1 MRARLR
7 AGPNVYWSSYARFA
21 PPPVPQLSPLTEITE
36 VVPAPAA
43 PELAGFMLDAP
54 QAGLA
59 ADSYALDLRGWAA
72 GTRSPAANVRLL
84 RNGNLLR
91 WLPVEV
97 ERADVAEA
105 HPGVRH
111 AGRSGFFGT
120 ISTLALPPRFELELE
135 LAFEDH
141 ACVPLAVVRGRR
153 APLVGPFEPRLR
165 PLVLT
170 TLGRTGSTAVV
181 RMLAAHPEV
190 VAYRPFEFEPR
201 VATYWIGVFRALSDP
216 ASYRRQLAPTGTVD
230 GDWWLGARP
239 PLPRPARDP
248 ALEPWLDA
256 TAVAELAGLAQQ
268 RIDGLYG
275 QVAAAQSRPHASW
288 FVEKYRADE
297 VAELVLELYPAAR
310 EVMLVRDFR
319 DMVASMFS
327 YNEKRGRSGFRRD
340 EASSDSDYVVTQVAP
355 QVAAIAD
362 AWRRRAEQC
371 HLLRYEDLV
380 LHPEDTVR
388 ALVAHLGLG
397 ASDAALEPMVA
408 SLAGRDS
415 GSEGHRTVTDAA
427 ESIGRWRR
435 DLSREV
441 IDACEA
447 ALGPSLEAFGYE
459 PA

>member
-1 MRARLR
+1 M
-7 AGPNVYWSSYARFA
+7 
-21 PPPVPQLSPLTEITE
+21 
-36 VVPAPAA
+36 VPAPAA
-43 PELAGFMLDAP
+43 PELAGFTLDAP
-54 QAGLA
+54 KAGLA
-59 ADSYALDLRGWAA
+59 AQSYALDLRGWAS
-72 GTRSPAANVRLL
+72 GTGSPAAHVRLL
-84 RNGNLLR
+84 RDDKPIR
-91 WLPVEV
+91 MLPVDV
-97 ERADVAEA
+97 ERRDVAEA
-105 HPGVRH
+105 HPDVPHARH
-111 AGRSGFFGT
+111 SGFFGT

-135 LAFEDH
+135 LAFEDD
-141 ACVPLAVVRGRR
+141 ACVPLAVVRGKR
-153 APLVGPFEPRLR
+153 APLIGPFDPRLR

-190 VAYRPFEFEPR
+190 VAYRPFELEPR
-201 VATYWIGVFRALSDP
+201 VATYWMGVFRTLSDP
-216 ASYRRQLAPTGTVD
+216 ASYRRQLAPTGSVD

-248 ALEPWLDA
+248 VLEPWLDA

-275 QVAAAQSRPHASW
+275 EVAAAQSRPDASW

-297 VAELVLELYPAAR
+297 VAELMLELYPAAC

-327 YNEKRGRSGFRRD
+327 YNEKRGRVGFRRH
-340 EASSDSDYVVTQVAP
+340 EASSDSEYILSNVGPSVD
-355 QVAAIAD
+355 AIAD
-362 AWRRRAEQC
+362 AWRHRAGQA

-380 LHPEDTVR
+380 LRPEETVR
-388 ALVAHLGLG
+388 AVVARLGLDAG
-397 ASDAALEPMVA
+397 DAAVEPMLA

-415 GSEGHRTVTDAA
+415 GSEGHRTVADPA

-435 DLSREV
+435 DLSRDV
-441 IDACEA
+441 IAACET